1 MSKKEKIT
9 VERCVFLTVIATSAI
24 TTIIISPSRAVA
36 SYSSPSFEDLVS
48 RVERLEASQRDDS
61 RDIHMLYRVT
71 DGLKKDTQFLYEMME
86 ETGIVDKML
95 QKMTK

>member
-1 MSKKEKIT
+1 MSKKEKILLIAAL
-9 VERCVFLTVIATSAI
+9 FLTVVATSAI

-36 SYSSPSFEDLVS
+36 SYESPSFEDLVA

-71 DGLKKDTQFLYEMME
+71 ENLKQDSQFMFEVLDKSGLIE
-86 ETGIVDKML
+86 KML
-95 QKMTK
+95 TK